1 MKKNLLTFLM
11 LIATVP
17 LWAHDFEK
25 DGIYYNIIDADN
37 KMVAVTYYGDDPYSQ
52 EKENKYS
59 GFIIVPED
67 VIYNGETYS
76 ITEIGKCAFSSC
88 SDLNGISTSNS
99 VTIIGSYAFEYCTSL
114 IYLEIG
120 ENITELGY
128 NYLEGNEQNLEIIMR
143 STNPPAYVDPYEGH
157 DKSQW
162 VLRIPMEAYSQYEAQ
177 GWIGDLQVIGI
188 DGSLP
193 GEHVDNGIKYDVDI
207 ENKKAKVIGYENGLA
222 GEVIIPNTIPVEGV
236 DFKVVEIADKAF
248 ANCTGMTK
256 IVIGE
261 NITTLGHVIFMGC
274 TGLTEVEWNAINC
287 TNYKFEAFLSLFR
300 GSYHIYSEMLGCS
313 FEFPEFDIRNQITS
327 FKFGD
332 KVEHIPALSCWGL
345 SNVKSIEVP
354 ASVKSIGMYSF
365 NEMSGLTSFSI
376 QGNESYCFDEETGI
390 LYNADKTNAIVGFP
404 AMISSDVVLPQSVT
418 TVSRCAFL
426 GCNNL
431 KSITFNEN
439 IQSIEDHIFIGCDG
453 LQEIVWNVPDYK
465 RDQYHYDSQL
475 GFLYSTVNAAYLG
488 EDVAYDLRD
497 QITSLK
503 FGENI
508 TTIHDNIF
516 RYMTNISSLS
526 IPSNVTTIIG
536 SAFTGWNNLANIE
549 VGAVVP
555 PTMEY
560 YAFSNYEN
568 ITVVVPPGCVDTYKA
583 NQNWGQF
590 RNIVGPRY
598 TDENG
603 IVYELIS
610 DTEAKVVASTE
621 PYSGHVKISSTIKD
635 DKGNDIKI
643 TTIGEYA
650 FCACDDL
657 TGIDIPETITT
668 IKSYAFEGCYQ
679 LKIEDIPAS
688 ITTIEEYAFCGCS
701 EMTSLTIHENITS
714 IGSSAFHETSIVNVE
729 WNAINL
735 YNNGGSFLPSTV
747 KNINF
752 GNDVEYIP
760 MYACQG
766 LTNLTSIVIPD
777 AVEKID
783 VYAFD
788 NCTSLSEVKIG
799 KSVTDIMYLAFGN
812 CTALENII
820 LPDATTNIDYAAF
833 QGCSYLKNVTIG
845 SGIKNIGEY
854 AFDGCLRLEKV
865 TAKATTPPTIAGA
878 NAFTSDTYKF
888 AELYVKYGYK
898 TVYEKELFWRNFETI
913 TEESSPNHFEIESSG
928 MNASRG
934 GKFSIP
940 LNLVNDNEIAGFQA
954 DIYMPSGFSVATNGG
969 EYEIE
974 LSGRASP
981 SHSVSYNVMSDG
993 ALRIVA
999 YSTDAKA
1006 FDGNEGVV
1014 VNINVKVAEN
1024 FNGSSSVE
1032 VKNVVMTSPTNVEFK
1047 CSDVAF
1053 DVTIKDPAIGNA
1065 NGEGDVNVTDVI
1077 ATANFIVGDNT
1088 TPIDLTNADVN
1099 ADGEVNVV
1107 DVVGISSIILG
1118 TNSATM
1124 QVASGDEFLNVKSI
1138 QPYSLTANNLFIE
1151 DFTIEPGQEKEMSV
1165 MLTNEVAFTAFQADL
1180 YLPAGLS
1187 IKGDAELTSRKAN
1200 HTMLSSKRAD
1210 GAMRVLS
1217 YSATNRDYNGEDGA
1231 LLTFIVVADNT
1242 FQGGKLAIKNV
1253 IFSQRDMK
1261 VYKFNNTEAK
1271 IETSGIE
1278 SVIEDSRISI
1288 SIVNGEIVVN
1298 ADEDAQIAVYSING
1312 GLIYQGINRPVAVAA
1327 KGVYVVV
1334 VNGNAVKVVI

>member
-833 QGCSYLKNVTIG
+833 KNCI
-845 SGIKNIGEY
+845 
-854 AFDGCLRLEKV
+854 
-865 TAKATTPPTIAGA
+865 
-878 NAFTSDTYKF
+878 
-888 AELYVKYGYK
+888 
-898 TVYEKELFWRNFETI
+898 
-913 TEESSPNHFEIESSG
+913 
-928 MNASRG
+928 
-934 GKFSIP
+934 
-940 LNLVNDNEIAGFQA
+940 
-954 DIYMPSGFSVATNGG
+954 
-969 EYEIE
+969 
-974 LSGRASP
+974 
-981 SHSVSYNVMSDG
+981 
-993 ALRIVA
+993 
-999 YSTDAKA
+999 
-1006 FDGNEGVV
+1006 
-1014 VNINVKVAEN
+1014 
-1024 FNGSSSVE
+1024 
-1032 VKNVVMTSPTNVEFK
+1032 
-1047 CSDVAF
+1047 
-1053 DVTIKDPAIGNA
+1053 
-1065 NGEGDVNVTDVI
+1065 
-1077 ATANFIVGDNT
+1077 
-1088 TPIDLTNADVN
+1088 
-1099 ADGEVNVV
+1099 
-1107 DVVGISSIILG
+1107 
-1118 TNSATM
+1118 
-1124 QVASGDEFLNVKSI
+1124 
-1138 QPYSLTANNLFIE
+1138 
-1151 DFTIEPGQEKEMSV
+1151 
-1165 MLTNEVAFTAFQADL
+1165 
-1180 YLPAGLS
+1180 
-1187 IKGDAELTSRKAN
+1187 
-1200 HTMLSSKRAD
+1200 
-1210 GAMRVLS
+1210 
-1217 YSATNRDYNGEDGA
+1217 
-1231 LLTFIVVADNT
+1231 
-1242 FQGGKLAIKNV
+1242 
-1253 IFSQRDMK
+1253 
-1261 VYKFNNTEAK
+1261 
-1271 IETSGIE
+1271 
-1278 SVIEDSRISI
+1278 
-1288 SIVNGEIVVN
+1288 
-1298 ADEDAQIAVYSING
+1298 
-1312 GLIYQGINRPVAVAA
+1312 
-1327 KGVYVVV
+1327 
-1334 VNGNAVKVVI
+1334 

>member
-1 MKKNLLTFLM
+1 MKKFLLTFLM

-37 KMVAVTYYGDDPYSQ
+37 KMVAVTYCGDDPYSQ

-76 ITEIGKCAFSSC
+76 ITEIGKYAFSSC

-188 DGSLP
+188 D
-193 GEHVDNGIKYDVDI
+193 EHVDNGIKYDVDI

-261 NITTLGHVIFMGC
+261 NITTIGHVIFMGC

-287 TNYKFEAFLSLFR
+287 TNYKFEQYHSLFTGFVYV
-300 GSYHIYSEMLGCS
+300 GSLCP
-313 FEFPEFDIRNQITS
+313 FEFPAFDIRNQITS

-332 KVEHIPALSCWGL
+332 KVEHIPSLSCWGL

-354 ASVKSIGMYSF
+354 ASVKSIGKYSF
-365 NEMSGLTSFSI
+365 HEMSGLTSFST
-376 QGNESYCFDEETGI
+376 QGNESYCFDETTGI
-390 LYNADKTNAIVGFP
+390 LYNADKTNTIVGFP

-426 GCNNL
+426 GCKNL
-431 KSITFNEN
+431 KSITFNGN
-439 IQSIEDHIFIGCDG
+439 IKSIEDDIFFGCEG
-453 LQEIVWNVPDYK
+453 LQEIVWNVSDYT
-465 RDQYHYDSQL
+465 RSQVY
-475 GFLYSTVNAAYLG
+475 FLYRNYDQIGPSLG
-488 EDVAYDLRD
+488 CEAPYDLRG

-508 TTIHDNIF
+508 TTIHDDIF
-516 RYMTNISSLS
+516 RDMTNISSLT

-536 SAFTGWNNLANIE
+536 AAFTGWNNLANIE

-568 ITVVVPPGCVDTYKA
+568 ITVVVPPGCVDTYKT

-657 TGIDIPETITT
+657 IGIDIPETITT

-1124 QVASGDEFLNVKSI
+1124 QVASRDEHLNVKST

-1210 GAMRVLS
+1210 GAMRILS

-1261 VYKFNNTEAK
+1261 VYKFNNTETK

-1288 SIVNGEIVVN
+1288 SIENGEIVVKG
-1298 ADEDAQIAVYSING
+1298 AEDAQIAVYSING
-1312 GLIYQGINRPVAVAA
+1312 GLIYQGINRPVAVAN
-1327 KGVYVVV
+1327 KGVYVVI
-1334 VNGNAVKVVI
+1334 VNGVAVKVML